1 MVFLPSV
8 SVINEL
14 DIEFNIAANSSALAN
29 LRYITSVESSAI
41 ASLSNA
47 SKVDSTFCVINLFA
61 ERITEFEDV
70 KGIATN

>member
-14 DIEFNIAANSSALAN
+14 DIEFNIAASSSALAN

-47 SKVDSTFCVINLFA
+47 SKVDLTFCVINLFA

>member
-1 MVFLPSV
+1 MPSV

-14 DIEFNIAANSSALAN
+14 DIEFNIAASSSALAN
-29 LRYITSVESSAI
+29 LIYITSVESSAI

-47 SKVDSTFCVINLFA
+47 SKVDLIFCVINLLA